1 MALRNKR
8 NEALKGAMVSE
19 EVIASKI
26 ARVDAQKAAATQKR
40 GNRTTPVARQLRDL
54 DNDGVHRRNSSDRQ
68 LDSRDEIE
76 RDSELPT
83 QFREAKRLDAPPP
96 RPGFVQRW
104 VTYRIGS
111 AEDEENFDS
120 MLEEGWRPVRRTAV
134 KRVHELAFSSNGP
147 RGQYYVKRG
156 LILMELPEELKVQ
169 RDRHFRML
177 NKRQN
182 DGVDKNMFKVNNRV
196 MPLLQPERSTRS
208 THKARRGRLEA
219 APDEE
224 TAEA

>member
-1 MALRNKR
+1 MALRNKKQEQLR
-8 NEALKGAMVSE
+8 GDLVSD
-19 EVIASKI
+19 EVIAAKLERANA
-26 ARVDAQKAAATQKR
+26 ARAQATQKR
-40 GNRTTPVARQLRDL
+40 GNRTTPVTRQVRAL

-68 LDSRDEIE
+68 LDARDTIE

-83 QFREAKRLDAPPP
+83 QYREAKRLDAPPP
-96 RPGFVQRW
+96 RPGYAQRW

-134 KRVHELAFSSNGP
+134 KKVHELAFSSNGP

-156 LILMELPEELKVQ
+156 LILMELPQALKVA
-169 RDRHFRML
+169 RDRHFKEL

-182 DGVDKNMFKVNNRV
+182 DGVNRSLFKVDNRV

-208 THKARRGRLEA
+208 TQKARRGRLEA
-219 APDEE
+219 APDEA
-224 TAEA
+224 AEA